1 MLEWLAA
8 NAASIAVVLVLAV
21 VVALIVWKMVRDKKR
36 GRGGCSCG
44 GNCASC
50 GACHSTQKIK

>member
-1 MLEWLAA
+1 MLEWIAA

-21 VVALIVWKMVRDKKR
+21 VVALIVWKMVRDKKS
-36 GRGGCSCG
+36 GRSSCSCG

-50 GACHSTQKIK
+50 GACRSAHKVK